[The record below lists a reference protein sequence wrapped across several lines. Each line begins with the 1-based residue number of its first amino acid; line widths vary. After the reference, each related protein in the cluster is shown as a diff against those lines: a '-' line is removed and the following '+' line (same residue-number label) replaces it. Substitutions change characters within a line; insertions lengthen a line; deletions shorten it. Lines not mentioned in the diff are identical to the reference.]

1 MVMCI
6 VHDDVRKDLQE
17 EVAVWLSSKVK
28 VSGQV

>member
-6 VHDDVRKDLQE
+6 VHDDVRKDFKE